1 MTASV
6 RHIWR
11 HPIKAHGAEALNAVA
26 LTAGKTMPWDRAW
39 AVVHELSKVD
49 GSEWASCGN
58 FSRGAKAPALMAI
71 TATFDEASHRIT
83 LTHPNRPEII
93 INPDTDSTAFLDWVR
108 PIMPENRSASA
119 RIVQAAERGM
129 TDTDFPSISLNN
141 LASNR
146 AVSEKLGVD
155 LSPLRWRGNLWI
167 DGLAPWEE
175 FDWVGKRVRIGSVEF
190 DVKERITRCM
200 ATTANPVT
208 GLRDA
213 DTLSALQD
221 NWGHKQFGVYGIV
234 VTTGKIALGDKF
246 EVL

>member
-26 LTAGKTMPWDRAW
+26 LTAGETMPWDRAW

-49 GSEWASCGN
+49 GSEWVSCGN

-71 TATFDEASHRIT
+71 IATFDEASHSIT
-83 LTHPNRPEII
+83 LTHPDRPEIT
-93 INPDTDSTAFLDWVR
+93 INPDTDSATFLDWVR

-119 RIVQAAERGM
+119 RIVRAAERGM
-129 TDTDFPSISLNN
+129 TDTDFPSISLCN

-146 AVSEKLGVD
+146 AVGATLDTD
-155 LSPLRWRGNLWI
+155 LSPKRWRGNLWI
-167 DGLAPWEE
+167 DGLAPWDELN
-175 FDWVGKRVRIGSVEF
+175 WVGKHVRIGHTVLEI
-190 DVKERITRCM
+190 KERITRCM
-200 ATTANPVT
+200 ATTANPAT

-213 DTLSALQD
+213 DTLGALQS
-221 NWGHKQFGVYGIV
+221 NWGHKQFGIYGIV
-234 VTTGKIALGDKF
+234 VTSGQIALGDKI